1 MKPKKI
7 AVMCHKG
14 GVGKTVTVAGLADA
28 ISFKDPSKRILILDG
43 DEQNCQ
49 RTIFGVKLTDTRGG
63 LASILDGTITLA
75 AARVRVRPNI
85 DLVLSGGRE
94 LRDFESRNSCVEGA
108 EMLLNANIGDVSEYD
123 YILMDCPPAIS
134 LLSAN
139 AITFCD
145 YILIPCLPELL
156 AFVGCKQTNNF
167 IDQMRKPYGELN
179 YPVAR
184 VLGVVLTQ
192 YCAAQTLDQS
202 VFSDLEDLAEKGLIS
217 RCFSP
222 IPKDVKVKTAQVK
235 RKLLSEGFGKCKAAQ
250 AYRTL
255 ADDVTSEIERLQSLT
270 K

>member
-1 MKPKKI
+1 MKTKKI

-28 ISFKDPSKRILILDG
+28 ISFNDPTKKILILDG

-63 LASILDGTITLA
+63 LSSLLDGTLSLSD
-75 AARVRVRPNI
+75 ARVKVRPNI

-94 LRDFESRNSCVEGA
+94 LREFESRNSCVDNA
-108 EMLLNANIGDVSEYD
+108 EMLLRTNIGDVSEYD

-134 LLSAN
+134 LVSAN

-167 IDQMRKPYGELN
+167 IEQMGKHYAEAR
-179 YPVAR
+179 YPVAK

-192 YCAAQTLDQS
+192 YCATQNLDQS
-202 VFSDLEDLAEKGLIS
+202 IFSDLEDLAEKRLIGK
-217 RCFSP
+217 CFSP

-235 RKLLSEGFGKCKAAQ
+235 RKLLSEGFAKCKAAA
-250 AYRTL
+250 AYRLL
-255 ADDVTSEIERLQSLT
+255 AKELQDEIEKIVNVT
-270 K
+270 G